1 MNYSQ
6 EYFERM
12 QMMCRYFESQSK
24 ENVLC
29 VPEFIASSLIN
40 DIIQNEEDNM
50 IAFKKI
56 KEILAEMEETE
67 HKNDVHWYDY
77 KIHLMSVLR
86 NNKIEE

>member
-24 ENVLC
+24 KNILH

-40 DIIQNEEDNM
+40 DIIQKEEENL
-50 IAFKKI
+50 IASKKI
-56 KEILAEMEETE
+56 EEILAEMKVTE
-67 HKNDVHWYDY
+67 HQNNVHWYDY
-77 KIHLMSVLR
+77 KIHVMNVLKE
-86 NNKIEE
+86 NKIEE

>member
-24 ENVLC
+24 KNILH

-40 DIIQNEEDNM
+40 DIILNPSP
-50 IAFKKI
+50 AS
-56 KEILAEMEETE
+56 LASPSNGSPMRGIGST
-67 HKNDVHWYDY
+67 
-77 KIHLMSVLR
+77 
-86 NNKIEE
+86 